1 MKLKPEPR
9 EIDLYV
15 SNKKL
20 TEKEFKDLAD
30 FITQVKRDKKA
41 KKGKH
46 KKAA

>member
-20 TEKEFKDLAD
+20 TEKEFKELAE
-30 FITQVKRDKKA
+30 FIEQVKRNKEMKK
-41 KKGKH
+41 KKH
-46 KKAA
+46 RKAA